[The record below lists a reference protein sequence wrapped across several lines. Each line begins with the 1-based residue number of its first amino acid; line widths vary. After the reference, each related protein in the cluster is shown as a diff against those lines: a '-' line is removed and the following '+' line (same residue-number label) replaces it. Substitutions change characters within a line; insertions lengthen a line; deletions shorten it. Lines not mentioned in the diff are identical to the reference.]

1 MATKLTFC
9 PREEGGEM
17 ADEEVEV
24 NAEPPFAVKAGFVL
38 VFVSLF
44 LAYPFCTCFWESPS
58 SEVPHD
64 FLDRVVEFYGVEK
77 SEVKAYMFYITLFL
91 GTLTIMVFMM
101 LFIEC
106 IYSFLFGGLIFGRT
120 FQTKGQKVWKEVKE
134 VKEEVVK
141 MNQLIKENS
150 ISELIEVLKNIHRDS
165 SIARITNSPMANTP
179 APSQNVTPLTT
190 QASESE
196 SDLTGDDENRSPK
209 KRGRRKRN
217 ISSSSSSST
226 KAVEQLDSF
235 QCNLEVD

>member
-1 MATKLTFC
+1 
-9 PREEGGEM
+9 M
-17 ADEEVEV
+17 ADEEEENEV
-24 NAEPPFAVKAGFVL
+24 KTEPPFAVKAGFVL
-38 VFVSLF
+38 VFASLF
-44 LAYPFCTCFWESPS
+44 LACPFYTCLFDSPS
-58 SEVPHD
+58 ELPHD
-64 FLDRVVEFYGVEK
+64 FLDRVVEFYGIEK
-77 SEVKAYMFYITLFL
+77 SEVKAYLFYITLFL

-150 ISELIEVLKNIHRDS
+150 IFEVIEVLKNIHRDS
-165 SIARITNSPMANTP
+165 SVARITNSPMA
-179 APSQNVTPLTT
+179 APSQNVTPTTT
-190 QASESE
+190 QPSESE
-196 SDLTGDDENRSPK
+196 SDLTGDDENHSPK

-217 ISSSSSSST
+217 ISSSSSSSSSSST